1 MAELPAHTE
10 IHCEL
15 PPADD
20 TQPHGPCTNCN
31 QRPATAWW
39 CPSGTLGFVHGYA
52 VGWCQICVVTEQL
65 RHAREQ
71 AARIP
76 ALEQELQRLQAAD
89 HGVLNEGGG

>member
-1 MAELPAHTE
+1 
-10 IHCEL
+10 
-15 PPADD
+15 
-20 TQPHGPCTNCN
+20 
-31 QRPATAWW
+31 
-39 CPSGTLGFVHGYA
+39 VHGYA